1 MARTASSFRMW
12 TQIQSQS
19 DELARLLDADEPIAD
34 AAVLLGNAERVFTVG
49 TGTSSNAASS
59 AATMLRRAE
68 VDAIAWAAHDF
79 DHYGPTRRPGDA
91 ALVFSHTGRKQF
103 TRDALAAFAAAG
115 VPTVWIASTEAE
127 ANPATVT
134 LRTVARE
141 TSSAFTVSHTS
152 AMLLTARLADAVAP
166 GCVGTLADVPP
177 AVTTALA
184 SEPALAALANAWRDR
199 ASFVAVG
206 AGPQEPSAHEV
217 AIKINEAARM
227 RARGYAV
234 EQFLHGPQAQMQSDD
249 ALIVFAAVGAGF
261 DRSRAVA
268 QFGLDIGLPV
278 AWISPEP
285 APAGATAVPVPDV
298 GEWLAP
304 IVQAIPGQ
312 LLAAHLAALQDV
324 DADNFRLDDPPFKR
338 AFERYDL

>member
-12 TQIQSQS
+12 TQIQSQA
-19 DELARLLDADEPIAD
+19 DELARLLDADEPIA
-34 AAVLLGNAERVFTVG
+34 AAARLLGNAERVFTVG

-59 AATMLRRAE
+59 AATMLRRAGL
-68 VDAIAWAAHDF
+68 DANAWAAHDF
-79 DHYGPTRRPGDA
+79 AQYGPTLRSGDA
-91 ALVFSHTGRKQF
+91 TLVFSHSGRKQF
-103 TRDALAAFAAAG
+103 TRDALAQFAAAG
-115 VPTVWIASTEAE
+115 VPTVWVASTEAE

-141 TSSAFTVSHTS
+141 TSSAFTVSHTA
-152 AMLLTARLADAVAP
+152 AMLLTARVADAIAP
-166 GCVGTLADVPP
+166 GCVGSPADVPP
-177 AVTTALA
+177 AIATALA
-184 SEPALAALANAWRDR
+184 GEPALASLADAWQDR

-234 EQFLHGPQAQMQSDD
+234 EQFLHGPQAQMQPDD
-249 ALIVFAAVGAGF
+249 ALIVFATAGAAL
-261 DRSRAVA
+261 DRTRVVA

-278 AWISPEP
+278 AWISPEA
-285 APAGATAVPVPDV
+285 APEGAVAIPVPDV

-304 IVQAIPGQ
+304 IVQAVPGQ

-324 DADNFRLDDPPFKR
+324 DADSFRLDDPPFKR